1 MPVETLNLT
10 RSFSTQ
16 LVAAELLQAEMESD
30 PIIQVFPPSY
40 NAEYSV
46 IWEQQTNPFGKME
59 LRGIDG
65 QPVVTPIPGYKR
77 FSMDPG
83 LFGSRFILTEKQML
97 EQRKP
102 GTASDPMGIST
113 LVMLGME
120 NLLGQ
125 SVVQI
130 RDIVLSLLLDGTF
143 LTRSAAGDITY
154 GDTVDNYSTRQKFV
168 PTITWS
174 TAATAVPIFDLLTW
188 KAQLQAGRST
198 TFGPESTLYMNELS
212 LAEFLKIDQISN
224 KIRIDGG
231 DTVNGLKKVN
241 QLLGGYDLPQ
251 IELYDAGYYPTK
263 ALADNPSNWVRQLTT
278 RRAIWVGKRKDG
290 EPIGQWQFTRSL
302 AKESMPGGGI
312 DSRTDEFAGKNPI
325 SSGMYTLVQHQLMP
339 PTVIGDVG
347 FNGGPAFVH
356 PEASAS
362 ITWT

>member
-1 MPVETLNLT
+1 MPAETLNLT

-30 PIIQVFPPSY
+30 PIIQLFPSTY
-40 NAEYSV
+40 QKEFSV
-46 IWEQQTNPFGKME
+46 IWEQQENPFGKME
-59 LRGIDG
+59 LRGLDG
-65 QPVVTPIPGYKR
+65 EPTVTPIPGYKR

-83 LFGSRFILTEKQML
+83 LFGSRFVLTEKQML
-97 EQRKP
+97 EQRQP

-113 LVMLGME
+113 LVMLGMG

-125 SVVQI
+125 TVVEI
-130 RDIVLSLLLDGTF
+130 RDIIISLMLDGTF
-143 LTRSAAGDITY
+143 IARSADGSVTY
-154 GDTVDNYSTRQKFV
+154 GDTIENYSTRQKFV

-198 TFGPESTLYMNELS
+198 NFGPESKLYMNELS

-241 QLLGGYDLPQ
+241 QLLGSYDLPQ

-263 ALADNPSNWVRQLTT
+263 ALSRDPANWVRQLTT
-278 RRAIWVGKRKDG
+278 RRVIWAGKRKDG
-290 EPIGQWQFTRSL
+290 EPLGQWQFTRSM
-302 AKESMPGGGI
+302 AKEALPGGGI
-312 DSRTDEFAGKNPI
+312 DSRTDEYANKNAI
-325 SSGMYTLVQHQLMP
+325 SSGMYTLVQYRLMP
-339 PTVIGDVG
+339 PQVIGDVG
-347 FNGGPAFVH
+347 FNGGPAPIH
-356 PEASAS
+356 PEGHAS